1 MEEIN
6 LLQNKIKD
14 TSFAWQKQSRIFT
27 GILSVILIILIG
39 LGAAFFLLTKSTNE
53 KLAQAQTR
61 GQEIQKNISSRDA
74 EVNEATSFQAQ
85 LSNLKTLV
93 SGHSYLTPLLT
104 ELNKSTYV
112 RSQYVSLDVKDDGKI
127 HLEGRTSS
135 YDDLGKLVLGLTTS
149 KEFKNV
155 RLMSVVP
162 STGKTNAYQFSID
175 MEANKEI
182 FTKK

>member
-14 TSFAWQKQSRIFT
+14 TSFAWQKQSRIIT
-27 GILSVILIILIG
+27 GILSAVLIIFAS
-39 LGAAFFLLTKSTNE
+39 LGAVFFMLARSNNE

-61 GQEIQKNISSRDA
+61 GQEIQKDISKKDP
-74 EVNEATSFQAQ
+74 EVNVATSFQAQ
-85 LSNLKTLV
+85 LANLKTLV
-93 SGHSYLTPLLT
+93 NAHTYLTPLLT
-104 ELNKSTYV
+104 ELGKSTYIK
-112 RSQYVSLDVKDDGKI
+112 SQYVSLDVKDDGKI
-127 HLEGRTSS
+127 HLEGRTAS

-149 KEFKNV
+149 QEFKNV

-162 STGKTNAYQFSID
+162 STGTTNAYQFSID

-182 FTKK
+182 FQKK